1 MPRAKTGTSDKSPKQ
16 ALATV
21 TQVEE
26 QIRHIRG
33 QKVMLDSDLAL
44 AYGVPVKRLN
54 EAVRRNRSRFPADFM
69 FQLTKQEF
77 ANLRSQFATSR
88 SWGGRRTPPYAFT
101 EHGAV
106 MLASVL
112 NSPVAVEASI
122 QVVRAFVRLRQMI
135 QTNERL
141 RRQLDRIETKL
152 KSHDQH
158 FAVVFDAIRQLM
170 EEDAQ
175 EDTPA
180 PRIGFE
186 TEEKALGPGTRAV
199 RARSSAR

>member
-1 MPRAKTGTSDKSPKQ
+1 MPRAKTTSCDLRSKR

-21 TQVEE
+21 TRVEE
-26 QIRHIRG
+26 RIRHIRG
-33 QKVMLDSDLAL
+33 EKVMLDSDLAA
-44 AYGVPVKRLN
+44 AYGVSVKRLN
-54 EAVRRNRSRFPADFM
+54 EAVRRHASRFPSDFT

-77 ANLRSQFATSR
+77 DNLRSQFATSR

-135 QTNERL
+135 QSNDKL
-141 RRQLDRIETKL
+141 RRQLARIETKL
-152 KSHDQH
+152 QDHDQR

-170 EEDAQ
+170 DAED
-175 EDTPA
+175 DDDA
-180 PRIGFE
+180 PPPIGFE
-186 TEEKALGPGTRAV
+186 TEGQVTNHHE
-199 RARSSAR
+199 